1 MEAKITLEP
10 FERILSGY
18 RKVEELA
25 VNVTDGSKLAKKYAR
40 FGVEGYLLGNYVG
53 TGYLNR

>member
-1 MEAKITLEP
+1 MWKMDGEEYGSKITLEP

-25 VNVTDGSKLAKKYAR
+25 VNVTDCSKISAKIRKIR
-40 FGVEGYLLGNYVG
+40 
-53 TGYLNR
+53 R

>member
-1 MEAKITLEP
+1 MKYVEDGRGRIWKQNHFRT

-25 VNVTDGSKLAKKYAR
+25 VNVTDCSKLAQNTQDSALKAID
-40 FGVEGYLLGNYVG
+40 
-53 TGYLNR
+53 

>member
-1 MEAKITLEP
+1 MWKMDGEEYGSKITLEP

-25 VNVTDGSKLAKKYAR
+25 VNVTDCSKLAQNTQDSALKAID
-40 FGVEGYLLGNYVG
+40 
-53 TGYLNR
+53 

>member
-25 VNVTDGSKLAKKYAR
+25 VNVTDCSKLAQKYAR
-40 FGVEGYLLGNYVG
+40 FGVEGYRLETMSVQGI
-53 TGYLNR
+53 